1 VGWCSVILQM
11 FVRSK
16 RVHVRVG
23 KVHTIRQAIDLVDRF
38 IDNKMEYPL
47 EWDDFISW
55 SNPNATVEQLRD
67 QIANLEP
74 LFLSKDIK
82 NRQVALQRLIGLRNE
97 SASLVGLDA
106 RN

>member
-1 VGWCSVILQM
+1 M

>member
-1 VGWCSVILQM
+1 MGWCSVILQM

>member
-1 VGWCSVILQM
+1 
-11 FVRSK
+11 
-16 RVHVRVG
+16 VRVG

>member
-1 VGWCSVILQM
+1 M
-11 FVRSK
+11 
-16 RVHVRVG
+16 RVG

>member
-1 VGWCSVILQM
+1 M

-67 QIANLEP
+67 QIDNLEP